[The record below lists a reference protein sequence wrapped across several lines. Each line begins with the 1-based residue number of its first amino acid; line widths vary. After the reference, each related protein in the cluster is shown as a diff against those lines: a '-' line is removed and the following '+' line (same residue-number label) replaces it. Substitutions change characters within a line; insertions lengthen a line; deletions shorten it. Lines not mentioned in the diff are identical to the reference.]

1 MELDNELDNC
11 AVIIQQPQ
19 DPHRG
24 TKVEDNDMNIIQQLR
39 KEPHRGTKVEDNDMD
54 IIEQLQKEPHRGT
67 REEDNDV
74 DVIELLQQPSPW
86 NRSGRQQIS
95 EAIKIKC
102 TEYETVILLL
112 TEK

>member
-1 MELDNELDNC
+1 MIFTVEQEWKTTTWISSNNSK
-11 AVIIQQPQ
+11 

-24 TKVEDNDMNIIQQLR
+24 ARVEDND
-39 KEPHRGTKVEDNDMD
+39 VDV
-54 IIEQLQKEPHRGT
+54 IEQLQKEPHRGT